1 MPQSPPQPCR
11 YFGLSRFF
19 LTRRTPL
26 PVSRSAHRSPFAAL
40 MGGVFYQLRG
50 KDPVTGRYMVTS
62 AVVQLVTGAGLIWT
76 LTSLDLPV
84 VDAKMWVKLA
94 LDALV
99 AVTALAGVRNRR
111 SWAFYAVGTF
121 TATAAVVAVA

>member
-1 MPQSPPQPCR
+1 M
-11 YFGLSRFF
+11 
-19 LTRRTPL
+19 T
-26 PVSRSAHRSPFAAL
+26 
-40 MGGVFYQLRG
+40 GG
-50 KDPVTGRYMVTS
+50 YMVTS

-99 AVTALAGVRNRR
+99 AVTALAGMRNRR